1 MEEELVALGCF
12 GVTGDMVSL
21 EDLRRGF
28 TIGCFVVNESDFSCE
43 LLGSLPGLL
52 NH

>member
-1 MEEELVALGCF
+1 MEEEPVALGCF
-12 GVTGDMVSL
+12 GVTGDVVSL

-28 TIGCFVVNESDFSCE
+28 TIGCFVVNESDFICE
-43 LLGSLPGLL
+43 LLGSLPGQL

>member
-1 MEEELVALGCF
+1 MEEEPVALGCF
-12 GVTGDMVSL
+12 GVTGDVVSL

-28 TIGCFVVNESDFSCE
+28 TIGCFVVNESDFSRE

-52 NH
+52 KH